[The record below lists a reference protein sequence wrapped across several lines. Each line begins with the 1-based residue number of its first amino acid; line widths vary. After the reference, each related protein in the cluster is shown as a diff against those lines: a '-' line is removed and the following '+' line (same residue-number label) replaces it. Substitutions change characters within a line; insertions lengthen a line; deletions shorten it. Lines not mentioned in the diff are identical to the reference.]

1 MPFKSEAQRRW
12 MYATHPRM
20 AKRWQKETK
29 SKDLPERVK
38 EASLAAFFDEL
49 EKMSAMGVDLRV
61 KGDGGVRRPLSPRR
75 VASRLLPT
83 SSTSPEEWRS

>member
-61 KGDGGVRRPLSPRR
+61 KGDGGVRRPFRHGG
-75 VASRLLPT
+75 
-83 SSTSPEEWRS
+83 